1 MWRRWGFIRQAKL
14 MLLRFIRL
22 RGQPD
27 EIAKGFALGIFI
39 GMTPTLG
46 FQMVLAVIFC
56 HAVAREQA
64 GSRHWCLDQ

>member
-14 MLLRFIRL
+14 LLLRFLRL

-46 FQMVLAVIFC
+46 FQMILAVFF
-56 HAVAREQA
+56 
-64 GSRHWCLDQ
+64 RHVTA